1 MFDHWKILIIGITFF
16 PAWIGAIPITPT
28 VPNQINFCG
37 IELELTESARVE
49 IQKTVDKLCVRP
61 EYLEELVKRS
71 DTWMPYVEAVFQQ
84 AGVPED
90 LKYLVLQESALKGDA
105 VSSSNAVGFWQF
117 KEFTAREMGLKISS
131 SIDERKHIYYSS
143 YAAAKYFYENN
154 KIFDNY
160 LYAIVAYYTG
170 GGGSLGYI
178 RPELFGKT
186 KMTIDASFHWYA
198 LKAIAHKVVFESL
211 LGKNVIPEVWLNMVE
226 ISGGESLQAIVNRF
240 NISESTFRQYNLWIM
255 GNTLPPGRN
264 YWCFI
269 PGEQIRQGV
278 QGNLILAGEIPQL
291 MPTPAPLE
299 VLDLSDQPIVSGKTK
314 QSKKITSLPMN
325 WDEEFQKEYI
335 IMDKTLPLITA
346 INSIQVDLKDFIRW
360 NSISDPQYIL
370 EANAWY
376 RKSTP
381 ELADIHI
388 VKAGENWNR
397 ISDLYQI
404 SIRDLLKLNREKPKS
419 KLIPGRKIY
428 LSRKRKK
435 TENPII
441 LTPVLQ
447 AIPSAKVSSITWK
460 SPIELTPEERKVPV
474 LCRPVSGQLK
484 CKVEIAEEKPKFP
497 ELKSHWITHEVKTG
511 EELWMLAKKY
521 DTRGDLIQ
529 KINQLSTSRIKSGMK
544 LKIFQVIAG
553 RN

>member
-1 MFDHWKILIIGITFF
+1 
-16 PAWIGAIPITPT
+16 
-28 VPNQINFCG
+28 
-37 IELELTESARVE
+37 
-49 IQKTVDKLCVRP
+49 
-61 EYLEELVKRS
+61 
-71 DTWMPYVEAVFQQ
+71 
-84 AGVPED
+84 
-90 LKYLVLQESALKGDA
+90 
-105 VSSSNAVGFWQF
+105 
-117 KEFTAREMGLKISS
+117 
-131 SIDERKHIYYSS
+131 
-143 YAAAKYFYENN
+143 
-154 KIFDNY
+154 
-160 LYAIVAYYTG
+160 
-170 GGGSLGYI
+170 
-178 RPELFGKT
+178 
-186 KMTIDASFHWYA
+186 
-198 LKAIAHKVVFESL
+198 
-211 LGKNVIPEVWLNMVE
+211 
-226 ISGGESLQAIVNRF
+226 
-240 NISESTFRQYNLWIM
+240 
-255 GNTLPPGRN
+255 
-264 YWCFI
+264 
-269 PGEQIRQGV
+269 
-278 QGNLILAGEIPQL
+278 
-291 MPTPAPLE
+291 
-299 VLDLSDQPIVSGKTK
+299 
-314 QSKKITSLPMN
+314 MN

-404 SIRDLLKLNREKPKS
+404 SIRDVLKLNREKPKS

-447 AIPSAKVSSITWK
+447 AIPSAKVSTITWK

-497 ELKSHWITHEVKTG
+497 ELKSHWITHEVKKG